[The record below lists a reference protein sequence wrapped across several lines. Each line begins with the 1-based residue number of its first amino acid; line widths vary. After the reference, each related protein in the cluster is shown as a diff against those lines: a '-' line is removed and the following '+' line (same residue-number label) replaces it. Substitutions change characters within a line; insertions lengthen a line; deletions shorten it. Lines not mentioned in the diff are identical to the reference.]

1 VRPQRK
7 KRTRIEGEDT
17 CIRLSVRSVPPPR
30 GGHPTASVHL
40 REWSLWRTF
49 RAHVIRGLIITACS
63 ISQHTLLWTPNLRS
77 MVRLTRFHL
86 LALRNK
92 GIGIC
97 TQSTWEVRFSNTRKV
112 PYFFNTETQ
121 QSVWNPPE
129 ELTPEKIEKLP
140 GAELLKVKEV
150 RASHVLV
157 KHSGS
162 RRPSSWKE
170 VSPTAFSSSLH
181 PHNLLR
187 LINAS
192 F

>member
-1 VRPQRK
+1 
-7 KRTRIEGEDT
+7 
-17 CIRLSVRSVPPPR
+17 
-30 GGHPTASVHL
+30 
-40 REWSLWRTF
+40 
-49 RAHVIRGLIITACS
+49 
-63 ISQHTLLWTPNLRS
+63 
-77 MVRLTRFHL
+77 M
-86 LALRNK
+86 
-92 GIGIC
+92 
-97 TQSTWEVRFSNTRKV
+97 STWEVRFSNTRKV

-170 VSPTAFSSSLH
+170 PNITRSKEEAIAILKGYKAEIGTSAEKFGPLARKHSDCSSHDHDGDLGWFGHGQMQKPFEEAAFS
-181 PHNLLR
+181 LR
-187 LINAS
+187 VGEISDVVDTQSGVHLILRTG
-192 F
+192 